1 MRSQL
6 QRSMDV
12 REQQRQI
19 IEARQKGTKSGAPQ
33 EGSEAPQ
40 RTAEG
45 AAFGPPSRAASS
57 NPRRKGPP
65 PGLSIL
71 APSAAAF
78 SSERVI
84 QSAPLHQSFTG
95 LRPHP
100 YSQPPSHLSQT
111 SHIHHV
117 PATQTSNRLPP
128 ISDVF
133 AHDGLTAPPSARP
146 AMFASGH
153 SPSHAPPLHSPGFPP
168 PPSSHQHQ
176 QQHQQQHHPQQHQQ
190 QSQQQQ
196 PPLSARGREFRSA
209 EEAVQEMSRG
219 RDDLLPK
226 IVHYGGTQPPTPPSP
241 MPNNHHPQQQQQQ
254 HYPQSSAHA
263 HYPHAQTQP
272 PPSHLDAPRQEFG
285 HPSSGRRR
293 GRDEYERDNG
303 SPLDQPEGKRAS
315 FVAREEGEPD
325 WRSGLS
331 GAEKRDEFLRLC
343 ARAWDLFHS

>member
-1 MRSQL
+1 MREQL

-19 IEARQKGTKSGAPQ
+19 IEARQKGTKPGAPQ
-33 EGSEAPQ
+33 DSAEPAQ
-40 RTAEG
+40 RTAE
-45 AAFGPPSRAASS
+45 AATFEPPSRAAS

-100 YSQPPSHLSQT
+100 YSQQPSNLSQT

-117 PATQTSNRLPP
+117 PATQTANRLPP

-133 AHDGLTAPPSARP
+133 ANDALAAPPSARP
-146 AMFASGH
+146 PMFASGH
-153 SPSHAPPLHSPGFPP
+153 SPNHQHHLHSPGFPP
-168 PPSSHQHQ
+168 PPQHQ
-176 QQHQQQHHPQQHQQ
+176 QQHQQPQQHQQ
-190 QSQQQQ
+190 QQQQQ
-196 PPLSARGREFRSA
+196 GPLSARGREFRSA

-226 IVHYGGTQPPTPPSP
+226 IVHYGGAQPPTPPSP
-241 MPNNHHPQQQQQQ
+241 MPNNQQQ
-254 HYPQSSAHA
+254 YPQSATHG
-263 HYPHAQTQP
+263 QFP
-272 PPSHLDAPRQEFG
+272 PPHSHSTGPRLDAPRQEFG
-285 HPSSGRRR
+285 HPPAGRRR
-293 GRDEYERDNG
+293 GREEYERDHG
-303 SPLDQPEGKRAS
+303 SPLGQPESKRAS
-315 FVAREEGEPD
+315 YMAREEPEAD
-325 WRSGLS
+325 WRSTMS
-331 GAEKRDEFLRLC
+331 GPEKREEFMRLC